1 INTTSTPLRELPPP
15 APNPPEPQ
23 GRSMAAAGW
32 LRRAAAAAAAA
43 PRLPSGLP
51 LIPPPP
57 PAPLAE
63 AQSLVV
69 PGLGAAVAPTMEL
82 MAVPKKKVSKYKKG
96 LRNGPKALK
105 PVPVIVRCRCCGR
118 VKLPHF
124 YCCSGERGNP
134 SESSS

>member
-1 INTTSTPLRELPPP
+1 
-15 APNPPEPQ
+15 
-23 GRSMAAAGW
+23 MAAAGW
-32 LRRAAAAAAAA
+32 LRRAAAAAAL

-51 LIPPPP
+51 LLPGPP
-57 PAPLAE
+57 PAPLPE

-69 PGLGAAVAPTMEL
+69 PSLVAGAGAAMEL

-134 SESSS
+134 SDSSS

>member
-1 INTTSTPLRELPPP
+1 
-15 APNPPEPQ
+15 
-23 GRSMAAAGW
+23 MAAASW
-32 LRRAAAAAAAA
+32 LRRAAAAAVA
-43 PRLPSGLP
+43 PRLPSGFPLLP
-51 LIPPPP
+51 TPP

-63 AQSLVV
+63 SQSLVL
-69 PGLGAAVAPTMEL
+69 PGLGAAVSDSMEL

-124 YCCSGERGNP
+124 YCCSGERGN
-134 SESSS
+134 SGDSSS